1 MSQPST
7 QRALV
12 TKRRALREK
21 IESTKEFLKILFR
34 KKSAVAGVSI
44 VLFFTILGALA
55 DYITEYSYRDTAIAA
70 DFAMPSWAAPPDV
83 PRNINFYFKTFELV
97 SKKGDDTVKVE
108 FKQLEDGGAE
118 VVITGSGVANIVLA
132 SVEQLEYPYRPARSM
147 YLESHITVTN
157 ATESI
162 AWYNVKFAIE
172 NIDLVKQNATLEI
185 GDNITIPRGFYVFYD
200 EIGQKIFTLYEY
212 LNEPLDRSVSA
223 TLPNPIL
230 NRIQPYVDLKT
241 MEGLIE
247 GVNAAKEL
255 VLEKDTRLRVL
266 VNITYYCNPMD
277 FMVRCPENAS
287 LRVVVKPVHLFI
299 KGDAHGILGTNYMGA
314 DVWAQFV
321 YGARSAVVLGLAVST
336 AIVVLGL
343 VVGLIAGYRLGTLTD
358 HVLTFTIDLV
368 YFIPLLPMVMVVG
381 IVFGRA
387 LYLIYAVLIL
397 LAWPGVARTVRH
409 WTSTLRSSL
418 YVEAARAIGAGDLW
432 ILTRH
437 IAPQVI
443 PYVVYSIVMSVP
455 GVIAFEAGIQLIGF
469 GDPEAPTWGRMISE
483 SYWGGGFL
491 NNAWWWIIPPILGLV
506 GISIGFALIGLALD
520 EIVNP
525 RLRR

>member
-1 MSQPST
+1 MSEARRY
-7 QRALV
+7 RALA
-12 TKRRALREK
+12 RRAARERVRAVR
-21 IESTKEFLKILFR
+21 EFLAVLF
-34 KKSAVAGVSI
+34 KKKTAVAGLSLI
-44 VLFFTILGALA
+44 VLFAVLGGLA

-70 DFAMPSWAAPPDV
+70 DFAVPSWAAAPDV
-83 PRNINFYFKTFELV
+83 PRNIKFYFKTFELLE
-97 SKKGDDTVKVE
+97 KIGDDAVKVE
-108 FKQLEDGGAE
+108 LKQLDEGVE
-118 VVITGSGVANIVLA
+118 LTITGTGWASIVLA
-132 SVEQLEYPYRPARSM
+132 SKEVLAYPYRPAKSM
-147 YLESHITVTN
+147 YLESRVAVTN
-157 ATESI
+157 ATDKM
-162 AWYNVKFAIE
+162 AWYNVQFAIE
-172 NIDLVKQNATLEI
+172 NIDLVKQGATLKLR
-185 GDNITIPRGFYVFYD
+185 DNITIPRGFYVFYD
-200 EIGQKIFTLYEY
+200 EVGQKIFTLQQYVD
-212 LNEPLDRSVSA
+212 EPINKSVAA

-230 NRIQPYVDLKT
+230 NRIQPFVDLKT

-255 VLEKDTRLRVL
+255 ILEKDTRLRVL
-266 VNITYYCNPMD
+266 VNVTYYCNPMD
-277 FMVRCPENAS
+277 FLARCSEGAGIK
-287 LRVVVKPVHLFI
+287 VVVEPVYLFI

-314 DVWAQFV
+314 DVWSQFV

-336 AIVVLGL
+336 AIVILGL
-343 VVGLIAGYRLGTLTD
+343 AVGLVAGYRMGTTTD
-358 HVLTFTIDLV
+358 HVLTFVIDLV

-381 IVFGRA
+381 IVFGRD
-387 LYLIYAVLIL
+387 LYIIYAVLIM

-418 YVEAARAIGAGDLW
+418 YVEAAKAIGASDLW

-491 NNAWWWIIPPILGLV
+491 NNAWWWVMPPILGLI
-506 GISIGFALIGLALD
+506 GISIGFALVGLALD

>member
-1 MSQPST
+1 MA
-7 QRALV
+7 RARIRTTTAV
-12 TKRRALREK
+12 REK
-21 IESTKEFLKILFR
+21 IRSLRDFLSILFK
-34 KKSAVAGVSI
+34 KKSAIAGVTI
-44 VLFFTILGALA
+44 VVFFTLLGGLA

-83 PRNINFYFKTFELV
+83 PRNVDFYFKTFKLLE
-97 SKKGDDTVKVE
+97 KKGDETVEVE
-108 FKQLEDGGAE
+108 YRQLEEGGAE
-118 VVITGSGVANIVLA
+118 VIITGTGEANIVLA
-132 SVEQLEYPYRPARSM
+132 SEELLEYPYRPAKSL
-147 YLESHITVTN
+147 YLESHITAVN
-157 ATESI
+157 ATENI
-162 AWYNVKFAIE
+162 AWYNIKFAIE
-172 NIDLVKQNATLEI
+172 NIDLVEQNATLEI
-185 GDNITIPRGFYVFYD
+185 AEGIVIPRGFYVFYD
-200 EIGQKIFTLYEY
+200 EIGQRIFTLYQY
-212 LNEPLDRSVSA
+212 LNEPLNRSIAA

-230 NRIQPYVDLKT
+230 NRIQPYVDIKT

-255 VLEKDTRLRVL
+255 VLEKDTRLRIL

-277 FMVRCPENAS
+277 FMIRCPENAS

-336 AIVVLGL
+336 AIVILGL
-343 VVGLIAGYRLGTLTD
+343 AVGLIAGYKLGTLTD
-358 HVLTFTIDLV
+358 HALTFTIDLV

-381 IVFGRA
+381 IVFGRS
-387 LYLIYAVLIL
+387 LYIIYAVLIL

-491 NNAWWWIIPPILGLV
+491 NNAWWWIMPPILGLV